1 MAAPRLWHDSDGRV
15 RAGYNFGDEGKRV
28 GLIDTDEKGTPRG
41 QKMIPV
47 KRADGSFTGG
57 HVGVA
62 EGDKRKEVVLSGGKP
77 EDHIVQSGP
86 SERSLAK
93 AKAIGDWRREQQ
105 RKAEGFSVTPSWEK
119 TNVPL
124 AMRGVG
130 SVQQQERRVAFF
142 DNLAQRERM
151 NEARAGLIDAQTKT
165 EEGEGARRDTLTEAQ
180 AGKMKSEAGLLDA
193 EGEFKYGQGAQDI
206 RKQESEANRSLTE
219 AQAGKVKSEAGLL
232 DANAGVVKQEGEFK
246 YGQGAQDIRD
256 KESEANRSL
265 TEAQAGKV
273 KSEAGLLDANAG
285 VVKQEGEFKYGQG
298 AQDIRKEESY
308 ANNLLKNSETAV
320 NMSRAGLMDA
330 QTKTEQGEGAR
341 RDAATAAQSTLAR
354 QQAAVAGA
362 QADTISAEA
371 AASRRSSMSDADKA
385 VVAGMGGVATQ
396 KPGDALLAMERVG
409 NQFPDG
415 LAKVKDDDPTL
426 AEVAKS
432 LGVSVPEFRRM
443 YERGVAARNR
453 QAASTSGGSVGNA
466 GRVPLE

>member
-1 MAAPRLWHDSDGRV
+1 V

-246 YGQGAQDIRD
+246 YGQGAQDIR
-256 KESEANRSL
+256 
-265 TEAQAGKV
+265 
-273 KSEAGLLDANAG
+273 
-285 VVKQEGEFKYGQG
+285 
-298 AQDIRKEESY
+298 KEESY

-396 KPGDALLAMERVG
+396 KPGEALLAMERVG

>member
-246 YGQGAQDIRD
+246 YGQGAQDIR
-256 KESEANRSL
+256 
-265 TEAQAGKV
+265 
-273 KSEAGLLDANAG
+273 
-285 VVKQEGEFKYGQG
+285 
-298 AQDIRKEESY
+298 KEESY

-396 KPGDALLAMERVG
+396 KPGEALLAMERVG